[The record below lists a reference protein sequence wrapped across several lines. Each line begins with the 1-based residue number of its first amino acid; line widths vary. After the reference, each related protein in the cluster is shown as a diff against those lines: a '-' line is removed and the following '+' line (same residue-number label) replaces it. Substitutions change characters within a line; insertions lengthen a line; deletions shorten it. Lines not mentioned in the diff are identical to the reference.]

1 MKASTI
7 FQLNTE
13 YILKEEEQKH
23 KLQLHS
29 IRLEA
34 LGDGVFAVA
43 MTILAIDL
51 KWPELENV
59 SFHTFVN
66 AFNQLLPSLIC
77 YIISFI
83 LLGIMWFGHRMVFEY
98 IGKTN
103 RHFIYL
109 GILFYMMVCL
119 VPLSTRFLAEN
130 NLQWGTIMV
139 YGINLSFCNLTLYA
153 QWVYGVRHKGLLER
167 ELPDEVIKE
176 AKFLFLISP
185 VVYAVAII
193 IAVWFPFISVIIFI
207 LTPIIYLIPNKLDK
221 YLP

>member
-1 MKASTI
+1 MD
-7 FQLNTE
+7 Q
-13 YILKEEEQKH
+13 QKH
-23 KLQLHS
+23 KLQLRS

-34 LGDGVFAVA
+34 LGDGIFSVA
-43 MTILAIDL
+43 MTILAIEL
-51 KWPELENV
+51 KWPHLENT
-59 SFHTFVN
+59 SYRAFIN
-66 AFNQLLPSLIC
+66 AFHEILPGLLC

-83 LLGIMWFGHRMVFEY
+83 VLGIMWFGHRMIFEY

-130 NLQWGTIMV
+130 TLQWGTILV
-139 YGINLSFCNLTLYA
+139 YGLNLSLCNLALFT
-153 QWVYGVRHKGLLER
+153 QWSYGIHRGGFLER
-167 ELPDEVIKE
+167 ELPDEVKKE

-193 IAVWFPFISVIIFI
+193 ISLWFPIVSIFI
-207 LTPIIYLIPNKLDK
+207 FVATPLLYLLPNKLDK